1 MYDTGDGSLCHCVHV
16 PINHL
21 YFTIFP
27 PSCQQATK
35 KGGSPKPPRGAIVIS
50 WIMPQR
56 TVLCGNSVLLSFLPK
71 GSLKLFQ
78 CPLFD
83 AAHVRARDLQ
93 KLGNLPLSPWL
104 AATKTVAHGDDLS
117 LPWCQTGLHV
127 TQDTV

>member
-56 TVLCGNSVLLSFLPK
+56 TVLCGNSVALSFLSK

-78 CPLFD
+78 GSLFNSAD
-83 AAHVRARDLQ
+83 VGAGYFQNVSNFALS
-93 KLGNLPLSPWL
+93 LGLDPS
-104 AATKTVAHGDDLS
+104 KTVAHRNDLPLS
-117 LPWCQTGLHV
+117 LG
-127 TQDTV
+127 